1 MSLDNTP
8 NTTKICPT
16 CGTRLNP
23 NATRCSVCG
32 SVVAPGSAASSA
44 KAVKVPR
51 MPEVTLSL
59 PLMVGLA
66 VLLLIIGAGIV
77 YAVLQSMNGGEAIAG
92 AEAKAET
99 ATPTLTA
106 TITMTPTEESTP
118 TLEPTWTLEPPVTY
132 KVAAGDDCLTLAY
145 VFGVDVRAITTLNN
159 LGSECFITEGMEL
172 LIPKPTPTA
181 SPQPTS
187 TPNPTQ
193 LAEAA
198 CEKVEYIVKEG
209 ETIGGIAANYAVTIE
224 DIRAYNAKSSE
235 VVYVG
240 EKLLIPLCKQQQQLE
255 TPTPTAVPNYG
266 AANLLLPAD
275 GESFTNPAEVIT
287 LQWASV
293 GTLRQN
299 EAYAVT
305 IEDVTEGSARRLVEY
320 VTDTK
325 FIIPETFRPQSDK
338 PHIFRWSVLPVRQTG
353 TDKKTGD
360 PIWEPAGDVSVQ
372 RVFSWVGVG
381 SGPVAPTDTPQP
393 TETSA
398 GP

>member
-1 MSLDNTP
+1 
-8 NTTKICPT
+8 
-16 CGTRLNP
+16 
-23 NATRCSVCG
+23 
-32 SVVAPGSAASSA
+32 
-44 KAVKVPR
+44 

-59 PLMVGLA
+59 PLIVGLA
-66 VLLLIIGAGIV
+66 VLLMIIGAGTV
-77 YAVLQSMNGGEAIAG
+77 YAVLQSLNGGEVIAG
-92 AEAKAET
+92 AEAEAET

-132 KVAAGDDCLTLAY
+132 KVAAGDDCMTLAY
-145 VFGVDVRAITTLNN
+145 VFGVDVRAITSLNK

-193 LAEAA
+193 LAEDA
-198 CEKVEYIVKEG
+198 CEKVEYIVKDG
-209 ETIGGIAANYAVTIE
+209 ETLGGIAANYAVTIE
-224 DIRAYNAKSSE
+224 DIRAYNAKPNE
-235 VVYVG
+235 QVFVG
-240 EKLLIPLCKQQQQLE
+240 EKLLIPLCEQQLE
-255 TPTPTAVPNYG
+255 TPTPTVVPNYG

-305 IEDVTEGSARRLVEY
+305 IDDVTDGGARKLVEY

-325 FIIPETFRPQSDK
+325 FIIPETFRPSSER
-338 PHIFRWSVLPVRQTG
+338 PHVFRWSVLPVRQTG
-353 TDKKTGD
+353 TDKTTGD
-360 PIWEPAGDVSVQ
+360 PVWEPAGDVSVQ
-372 RVFSWVGVG
+372 RVFSWVGIG
-381 SGPVAPTDTPQP
+381 DGPALPTEPSPQP
-393 TETSA
+393 TETPA